1 MGSVSVVSLKL
12 VRERTVSY
20 RGRAVVESSQ
30 ASALFR
36 ELIGDLDRE
45 SVWVACLDSKA
56 RVCCVSQ
63 VSMGT
68 INASLVHP
76 REVYKV
82 ALLAN
87 AASIILAHNHPSGDP
102 APSLDDMIITDRLEK
117 SGEALGIKFNDHII
131 LGEDSYYSFAD
142 EGKL

>member
-1 MGSVSVVSLKL
+1 MGSVSVVSLRL
-12 VRERTVSY
+12 VRERTVTY
-20 RGRAVVESSQ
+20 QTKTVVDSTQ
-30 ASALFR
+30 ACALFR

-63 VSMGT
+63 VSIGT
-68 INASLVHP
+68 VNASLVHP

-102 APSLDDMIITDRLEK
+102 TPSLDDMIITDKLEK
-117 SGEALGIKFNDHII
+117 SGDALGIKFNDHLI
-131 LGEDSYYSFAD
+131 LGDESYYSFAD